1 MTGGLSF
8 RRGSSVR
15 SGGEGGLGTSVTRGD
30 SSGRRTGAGG
40 LDTFEVDPL
49 DCDPCLGFEVGT
61 TKSLKVPFKNASK
74 SSGFLGPCRK
84 GHLPSGNRL
93 HSPFL

>member
-1 MTGGLSF
+1 MAGGSSF

-15 SGGEGGLGTSVTRGD
+15 GGGEGGLGTSVTRGD
-30 SSGRRTGAGG
+30 SSVRRTGVGG
-40 LDTFEVDPL
+40 LGTVEVDPL
-49 DCDPCLGFEVGT
+49 DCDPCLGFGVGT
-61 TKSLKVPFKNASK
+61 TKSLKVPFMNASK

-84 GHLPSGNRL
+84 GHLPSGKRL